1 MVSYIVLNY
10 IRAPLNFKVA
20 LSEMYLALG
29 PFAVRVVIQFSRI
42 VPSSARSKT
51 ARRKVRGELVN
62 INCKIVDVNSFFFL
76 LPGFPFGT
84 QRRDILLGSTQS
96 VKLVVCLFFPCRNR
110 VVDRARKAAKYW
122 IRVHLS
128 TDTFRKS

>member
-51 ARRKVRGELVN
+51 ARHKVRGELFILNRCVYA
-62 INCKIVDVNSFFFL
+62 VNSFL
-76 LPGFPFGT
+76 
-84 QRRDILLGSTQS
+84 ILAVGSKTDLRGGES
-96 VKLVVCLFFPCRNR
+96 TL
-110 VVDRARKAAKYW
+110 
-122 IRVHLS
+122 LS
-128 TDTFRKS
+128 TACQHCFFIFSPSPRT

>member
-42 VPSSARSKT
+42 V
-51 ARRKVRGELVN
+51 
-62 INCKIVDVNSFFFL
+62 
-76 LPGFPFGT
+76 
-84 QRRDILLGSTQS
+84 
-96 VKLVVCLFFPCRNR
+96 
-110 VVDRARKAAKYW
+110 
-122 IRVHLS
+122 
-128 TDTFRKS
+128 